1 MPISFL
7 LYPQVKCTTKIYCVA
22 AGTKNGKSV
31 FKQPLVSFIIG
42 KAKNPE
48 NACFFLKWNCDFF
61 KKCVLFPFEMGKE
74 RKLAFLENFPLYRK
88 QGCKISKYFPI
99 AKETRS
105 RNRKN
110 AIPIKPETRG

>member
-1 MPISFL
+1 MGKVFL
-7 LYPQVKCTTKIYCVA
+7 NSRWFL
-22 AGTKNGKSV
+22 
-31 FKQPLVSFIIG
+31 FIIG

-74 RKLAFLENFPLYRK
+74 RKLAFLKNFPLYRK